1 MSEQFRITL
10 SDDTARAVRRFAT
23 AEGIEMPAA
32 LKVLIARGIDAGTL
46 DALLFRASTALAK
59 QETDLEYLAI
69 EILSRVIC
77 LQAKNGAVDHEQ
89 EAAGRKAIVDFLAK
103 RRAAL
108 VGGEG

>member
-23 AEGIEMPAA
+23 AEGVEMPAA
-32 LKVLIARGIDAGTL
+32 LKLLIARGIDAGAL
-46 DALLFRASTALAK
+46 DSLLARASAALAR
-59 QETDLEYLAI
+59 QEQGVEDLSV

-77 LQAKNGAVDHEQ
+77 LQAKNGAVDPAQ
-89 EAAGRKAIVDFLAK
+89 EAANRKAIADFLAK